1 MVWERAT
8 IASSFS
14 YWACASFGLRSR
26 TQLAD
31 GGAKVGSE
39 GLFVEDDERK
49 EERSESSVE
58 GGETVNWDM
67 AAASFLTGSMGG
79 LPRFRVGA
87 GLGHGEDSGVGS
99 GVVEDE
105 VELLLSPPRKPTN
118 CAARWRNDLGRAP

>member
-87 GLGHGEDSGVGS
+87 GLGHGDDSGVGS

-118 CAARWRNDLGRAP
+118 